1 MSDESIIKD
10 LLDEYDD
17 ACLRGEQVDVEQ
29 LCQQHPHLVLEV
41 RRRIAK
47 LEWMDL
53 RLTGGIP
60 SSPVPSL
67 EALQPPSA
75 IAYHTQVTDLKF
87 VAKGGLGT
95 VYVGK
100 DVLLNRQVALKF
112 MHAERA
118 SEPVGRQ
125 YFELEAEVTGRLEH
139 PGVIPLYGVG
149 ESEAGV
155 PYYAMRFIDGQTLD
169 ARLRQFHAER
179 LEHGKRDN
187 VQFRNMLQAFISICK
202 TIAYAHNRGIVHRDI
217 KPDNVMLGRYGE
229 TIVVDWG
236 LAVPVTRE
244 ERFRVSGEKTLMPQT
259 GSGSRRSDN
268 AVGTPAYMSPEQA
281 SNLVATPANDIYSL
295 GASLF
300 KILTGVPSITGDSL
314 PDIRSKILAG
324 KIPKPSQP
332 NNTLDMALERIC
344 LKAMSLQPHER
355 YATALDLASEIERY
369 LADEPVLAYTESR
382 SEKLG
387 RFFRRHRLS
396 TFVALIGLSLC
407 VLLASLSAIWLAAA
421 NQSERESRVTAEQ
434 SRRENLSTSA
444 MFLAKS
450 VAYEIELYW
459 KVLEAEAESSS
470 LRQLVTQA
478 NSEKQQLGEYT
489 PATAEELQRWLEKRY
504 IAAGSTTKTLAWV
517 INTLDGTQVARVP
530 EAGSIGQNFA
540 HRDYFHALGR
550 DLSPE
555 ELAKQSPLAPLGNK
569 EVYASAVYQGS
580 NTQTLLITFAV
591 PIWSAARDEPQRER
605 IGVLAFPVELG
616 EFSMG
621 SRAIL
626 ADTRPDQLRGAAG
639 LVLNHVHLGAQGL
652 SELTPYLSDQDLS
665 KAKQIATDR
674 QTDPMLNLPRS
685 NIVEEFFNPV
695 DQEYHLSA
703 IEPVIIRGRRN
714 FTRATDRT
722 RQAFGDTGWV
732 VIAIEEN

>member
-1 MSDESIIKD
+1 MSDESIIDD
-10 LLDEYDD
+10 LLDAYDD
-17 ACLRGEQVDVEQ
+17 ACLRGEQVDVVQ
-29 LCQQHPHLVLEV
+29 LCEKHPHLVSEV

-47 LEWMDL
+47 LEWIDQ
-53 RLTGGIP
+53 RLSGDEP
-60 SSPVPSL
+60 SQSQPSL
-67 EALQPPSA
+67 EALRPPSVL
-75 IAYHTQVTDLKF
+75 AYHTQVTDLKF
-87 VAKGGLGT
+87 VARGGLGT

-112 MHAERA
+112 MHPERA
-118 SEPVGRQ
+118 SEAVGRQ

-139 PGVIPLYGVG
+139 PGVIPLYGAG
-149 ESEAGV
+149 ESDAGV
-155 PYYAMRFIDGQTLD
+155 PYYAMRYIDGQTLD
-169 ARLRQFHAER
+169 ARLREFHAQR
-179 LEHGKRDN
+179 LQRGKRDN
-187 VQFRNMLQAFISICK
+187 VQFRSMLQAFISICQ

-244 ERFRVSGEKTLMPQT
+244 ARFRVSGEKTLLPQT
-259 GSGSRRSDN
+259 GSGSRLSDH
-268 AVGTPAYMSPEQA
+268 AAGTPAYMSPEQA
-281 SNLVATPANDIYSL
+281 SNLAAAPASDIYSL
-295 GASLF
+295 GATLF
-300 KILTGVPSITGDSL
+300 KLLTGVPPITGDSL
-314 PDIRSKILAG
+314 PEIRSKILAG
-324 KIPKPSQP
+324 KFPKPTAL
-332 NNTLDMALERIC
+332 NNTLDSALEGIC
-344 LKAMSLQPHER
+344 LKAMSLQPQDR
-355 YATALDLASEIERY
+355 YSTALDLAKDVERY
-369 LADEPVLAYTESR
+369 LADEPVEAYAEKRT
-382 SEKLG
+382 EKLG

-407 VLLASLSAIWLAAA
+407 VLLASLSAVWLAAA
-421 NQSERESRVTAEQ
+421 NQSERESRAAAEQ

-470 LRQLVTQA
+470 LRQLVMQA
-478 NSEKQQLGEYT
+478 NAEKQQLGVYT
-489 PATAEELQRWLEKRY
+489 PATTEELQRWLEKRY

-517 INTLDGTQVARVP
+517 INALDGTQVARVP
-530 EAGSIGQNFA
+530 EAASIGQNFA

-550 DLSPE
+550 DLTPE
-555 ELAKQSPLAPLGNK
+555 ELAQQSPLPPLGDK

-591 PIWSAARDEPQRER
+591 PIWSAPRDEVSRER

-616 EFSMG
+616 EFALG

-626 ADTRPDQLRGAAG
+626 ADTRPDQLRGRAG
-639 LVLNHVHLGAQGL
+639 LILNHVHLGAQGL
-652 SELTPYLSDQDLS
+652 NEQTPYLLAEDLGR
-665 KAKQIATDR
+665 AKQIAADR

-685 NIVEEFFNPV
+685 NIVESFFDPV

-714 FTRATDRT
+714 FTSTTDRS